1 MCRNHFTRQ
10 IIYTAVLRDGL
21 TNRELFKANNYID
34 GLAYNP
40 STTMLYWTTYADGSI
55 MQLDIESM
63 DSNTIHSGLKNPR
76 DIVLDVNN
84 EYANSTVLIKS

>member
-1 MCRNHFTRQ
+1 
-10 IIYTAVLRDGL
+10 
-21 TNRELFKANNYID
+21 
-34 GLAYNP
+34 
-40 STTMLYWTTYADGSI
+40 